1 MFPPQIFQPPPA
13 SYFLTSPVKYPTHG
27 VMDECETSP
36 PFRQL
41 KSKSKKNPR
50 ADGVCIFF
58 VSMIRDVRFLIKV

>member
-1 MFPPQIFQPPPA
+1 
-13 SYFLTSPVKYPTHG
+13 
-27 VMDECETSP
+27 MDECETSP